1 MKKCEPHPAR
11 RRDQRGV
18 TLLETVVALGLF
30 AISAAT
36 IGTFMISQIRHASS
50 NDLYTKAY
58 ALAEEELES
67 TRALRFDDMEDD
79 TRTVTIGNMEYTVV
93 KQVDDDTP
101 ASGLKQIQVDVSW
114 SDTGGPRNVSVH
126 TIYTEVRRF

>member
-1 MKKCEPHPAR
+1 MKSIER
-11 RRDQRGV
+11 RRGALHDQRGV

-30 AISAAT
+30 AMSAAT
-36 IGTFMISQIRHASS
+36 IGTFMVSQIRHASS

-58 ALAEEELES
+58 ALAEEELEA
-67 TRALRFDDMEDD
+67 TRALRFDDMADG
-79 TRTVTIGNMEYTVV
+79 TRTVQLGGMSYTVV

-101 ASGLKQIQVDVSW
+101 ASGLKQIQVDVNW
-114 SDTGGPRNVSVH
+114 SDSGGPRNVSVH